1 MLSDKIGHC
10 MIVSF
15 KKLLSS
21 RESNPGQIISEVFN
35 EKLAVAQLDLE

>member
-1 MLSDKIGHC
+1 MLSDKIRHC

-21 RESNPGQIISEVFN
+21 RESNPGQIVSVVFN